1 MVLLRLKVHTG
12 LVLFPVLDKRA
23 VKNVEQE
30 LGKNSHLFLKKIKNK
45 KNHKKMI
52 KETIGVAPPPT
63 NSNGVKLPVNL
74 KYL

>member
-30 LGKNSHLFLKKIKNK
+30 LGKNSHLFLKKIIIKND
-45 KNHKKMI
+45 KMI